1 MSSASAFF
9 ILIPAIYALLTLA
22 MVTIA
27 VFDQRLIA
35 ARWAALGFFVA
46 GVSITVDGMRDPGG
60 ERWISWFTVVT
71 HFIPLLIMIQAF
83 LSRHG
88 HNAPRATLALVA
100 LSCVMVMPNMV
111 WAPPYWLRGVIVQAV
126 CTVII
131 ASGLPL
137 LWRLRWTSTLDRVIF
152 YVVLAGALSY
162 AGKTVVLTLNPI
174 GQSTEAVV
182 AFYEGLNIVFHSAS
196 ALMGMSVGMVLLMT
210 IGFDLVRLRIEEGEV
225 DPLTQIGNRR
235 ALDRHIAQ
243 DAGGRRPIGAGILV
257 DLDHF
262 KRINDSYGHPAGDH
276 ILRSVAQTLERYTR
290 TSDFVARL
298 GGEEFVILLPDTTE
312 QNAMIIAD
320 KLREVIAASQY
331 QFDGHNIAVTVSCGV
346 ATLGEGASAQHLYE
360 HADRA
365 LYSAKQSGRNRCEA
379 ARD

>member
-1 MSSASAFF
+1 
-9 ILIPAIYALLTLA
+9 
-22 MVTIA
+22 
-27 VFDQRLIA
+27 
-35 ARWAALGFFVA
+35 
-46 GVSITVDGMRDPGG
+46 
-60 ERWISWFTVVT
+60 
-71 HFIPLLIMIQAF
+71 
-83 LSRHG
+83 
-88 HNAPRATLALVA
+88 
-100 LSCVMVMPNMV
+100 MV

-126 CTVII
+126 CTEII

-243 DAGGRRPIGAGILV
+243 DAGGRRPIGAVILV

-262 KRINDSYGHPAGDH
+262 KRINDTYGHSAGDEV
-276 ILRSVAQTLERYTR
+276 LRKVAG
-290 TSDFVARL
+290 RL
-298 GGEEFVILLPDTTE
+298 SRLLSEFGGVYRRGGDEFGVLLDE
-312 QNAMIIAD
+312 AHAS
-320 KLREVIAASQY
+320 AASALALSVREAITEIGFSGSLSDLTVTASVGFHYREASEPVEKCIQRADHAVY
-331 QFDGHNIAVTVSCGV
+331 CAKLDGRDRVVGARIENGFAIMKQV
-346 ATLGEGASAQHLYE
+346 A
-360 HADRA
+360 
-365 LYSAKQSGRNRCEA
+365 
-379 ARD
+379 